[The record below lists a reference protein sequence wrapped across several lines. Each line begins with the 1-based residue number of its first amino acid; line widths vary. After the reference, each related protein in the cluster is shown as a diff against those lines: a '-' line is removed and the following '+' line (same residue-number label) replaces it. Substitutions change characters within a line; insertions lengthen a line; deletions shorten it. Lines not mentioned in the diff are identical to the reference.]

1 MTGWV
6 FAFIAAFALDAV
18 WARYNMATAD
28 KRTLAAGVYSVAIYI
43 MNSGLVIFYV
53 VDHWLLVPAVAGAF
67 FGTVA
72 SIEMR
77 KRGW

>member
-1 MTGWV
+1 MTYAL
-6 FAFIAAFALDAV
+6 AFLAAFGLDFV

-28 KRTLAAGVYSVAIYI
+28 KRTLAAGVYAIAIYV